1 MLRRLLI
8 AALVLGVGILPT
20 IAQDKDK
27 DKDKKE
33 DKKNEKKEEPKG
45 GEKALLKWKFDSKT
59 PFYQKMVTETKQTM
73 KVQNQ
78 DVNQT
83 QKQTFYFSWTP
94 VRKDGESWVIKQK
107 IEGVAMD
114 IDIGQQKISYDS
126 TKGKDAGNN
135 PLGEFFNAL
144 KDSEFTITL
153 NTKDMK
159 VTKVEGREEFLKK
172 LVAANPQMKPLL
184 EQILSEKALVEMAE
198 PTFAAIAGKEVTKG
212 ESWERKSTLDMGPIG
227 KYENDYKY
235 TFEGTEGKLDKIKVD
250 TTLKYKEPGEVA
262 GGGTSG
268 LPFKIKNADL
278 KSSSATG
285 VILFDPEKGWISKSD
300 MKLELGGKLGIE
312 IGGQTTEVNLTQTQS
327 STVETS
333 DKSLLPATKAGG

>member
-8 AALVLGVGILPT
+8 AALVLGVGVLPT
-20 IAQDKDK
+20 VGQ
-27 DKDKKE
+27 DKKE
-33 DKKNEKKEEPKG
+33 DKKKDDKKEEKKDDKKG
-45 GEKALLKWKFDSKT
+45 GDKALLKWKFENNT
-59 PFYQKMVTETKQTM
+59 PFFQKMVTETKQTM

-94 VRKDGESWVIKQK
+94 QKKEGDSWIIKQK

-114 IDIGQQKISYDS
+114 IDIGNQKITYDS
-126 TKGKDAGNN
+126 TKGKDAGGNN

-159 VTKVEGREEFLKK
+159 VTKVEGRDEFLKK
-172 LVAANPQMKPLL
+172 LVQANPQMKPLL
-184 EQILSEKALVEMAE
+184 EQILSEKALIEMAE
-198 PTFAAIAGKEVTKG
+198 PTFAAIPGKEEAKG
-212 ESWERKSTLDMGPIG
+212 DTWKRESILDMGPIG
-227 KYENDYKY
+227 KYENSYTY
-235 TFEGTEGKLDKIKVD
+235 TFEGKEKNLEKIKVD
-250 TTLKYKEPGEVA
+250 TTLKYKEPGEAPA
-262 GGGTSG
+262 GQGNAG
-268 LPFKIKNADL
+268 LPFKIKTADL

-300 MKLELGGKLGIE
+300 MKLDLNGKLGIE
-312 IGGQTTEVNLTQTQS
+312 IGGQTTDVNLTQTQTS
-327 STVETS
+327 SVETS
-333 DKSLLPATKAGG
+333 DKSLLPAKAG